1 MIMYDK
7 FARSELLP
15 LAVQMEAYNRLSKE
29 LLESFLEEIDEEI
42 VEERLFSVLK
52 GTEFDTYYQNWH
64 REKQV
69 TPYSLS

>member
-1 MIMYDK
+1 MYDK

-42 VEERLFSVLK
+42 VEERLFNTLK
-52 GTEFDTYYQNWH
+52 GTVFHTYYLEWYRNRDQ
-64 REKQV
+64 EE
-69 TPYSLS
+69 PSLS